1 MIDRVQDFKEDEPVV
16 LSTSSLTC
24 GVVLND
30 LADSPPPL
38 PVDLGGGWELDRARP
53 EEVAI
58 FRPGFL
64 RLGSAADFSSSPF
77 PPRPS
82 FPPRHE
88 CSVTESPQPAG
99 GVGYMFE
106 PTSDAGRWR
115 YCVVRPT
122 NEGDSMLAQR
132 LHEILRVADNDLW
145 VEEWAVQREKPSG
158 ALRWASARNPARA
171 AQYFVNDPAPLGL
184 PQTIDPDGL
193 RSVIHQ
199 RQHLDDA
206 AYPQIA
212 RCLTRLRELDLV
224 PNHSDTKTLAYFGI
238 IEGLLAHNPA
248 ANDTIDTITR
258 QLKRNLALVD
268 HRMPTGKSLGLS
280 DFKGVNVNTVIGK
293 LYTYRSAVAHGDDP
307 AEAEGWLDD
316 HRPTAWTDQP
326 ASSWL
331 HSFLRRLVQRVL
343 QAALAEPQL
352 ITDVRG

>member
-1 MIDRVQDFKEDEPVV
+1 MGANPLTAEQDSVDQRIVA
-16 LSTSSLTC
+16 SSSSFTC

-30 LADSPPPL
+30 LDRSLL
-38 PVDLGGGWELDRARP
+38 PVDLGAGWELDRARP

-64 RLGSAADFSSSPF
+64 RLSSAGDLSSS
-77 PPRPS
+77 S

-88 CSVTESPQPAG
+88 CTLTEIPQPSG
-99 GVGYMFE
+99 GVGYQFQ
-106 PTSDAGRWR
+106 PISDAMRWR
-115 YCVVRPT
+115 YCVLRPT
-122 NEGDSMLAQR
+122 NEGESMLAQR
-132 LHEILRVADNDLW
+132 LHEILRVADDDLW
-145 VEEWAVQREKPSG
+145 VEEWAVQREELSG
-158 ALRWASARNPARA
+158 ALRWASARNAPRA
-171 AQYFVNDPAPLGL
+171 AQYFINDPAPLGL
-184 PQTIDPDGL
+184 PQTIDPNGL
-193 RSVIHQ
+193 RRVIHQ

-258 QLKRNLALVD
+258 QLKRNLILVD
-268 HRMPTGKSLGLS
+268 HRMPAEKGLGL
-280 DFKGVNVNTVIGK
+280 DGFEGVNADTVIGK
-293 LYTYRSAVAHGDDP
+293 LYAYRSDVAHGTHP
-307 AEAEGWLDD
+307 AKAEGWLNE
-316 HRPTAWTDQP
+316 HRPAAWANQP
-326 ASSWL
+326 PSSWL